1 MALTVLFVSGP
12 RRSGK
17 SCVIQQ
23 FCSATGAPS
32 APHYLR
38 ITNVK
43 GDKRQPTD
51 AKPPANDCG
60 VASAQ
65 WINYDEDRVFEFL
78 PNALR
83 RIHRQDRHGIVIIEA
98 DADPLLRHAY
108 PYDYRLFV
116 MPAPHRP
123 TEIFRTSFQAATA
136 FKSVLDDTAAFASE
150 IYGLVEDD
158 DKFDVGG
165 TEQRSALTANEL
177 RGLINSPLGD
187 ELATRILLQPSHHG
201 LIESDLVVVNRAIG
215 GQTLVVDDCVRRL
228 EKVLTHVRG
237 AEEARQALFCCDP
250 QNVDDPLRH
259 DLVSRVLAM
268 LSTNGQADLDSD
280 DLAC

>member
-17 SCVIQQ
+17 SAVIQQ
-23 FCSATGAPS
+23 FCSAAGAPS
-32 APHYLR
+32 APHYIR
-38 ITNVK
+38 ITNVM

-51 AKPPANDCG
+51 AKPPTDDCG

-65 WINYDEDRVFEFL
+65 WVNYDEDRVFEFL
-78 PNALR
+78 PAALR
-83 RIHRQDRHGIVIIEA
+83 RIYHQNRSAVVIIEA

-123 TEIFRTSFQAATA
+123 TEIFRTSIEAATA
-136 FKSVLDDTAAFASE
+136 FKAVLEDTAAFASE
-150 IYGLVEDD
+150 IYGLVEDE

-165 TEQRSALTANEL
+165 HEQRSSLTANEL

-201 LIESDLVVVNRAIG
+201 LIESDLVVVNKAIG
-215 GQTLVVDDCVRRL
+215 GKTHVVDDCVHRL

-237 AEEARQALFCCDP
+237 QDEARQTLFCCDP
-250 QNVDDPLRH
+250 QNESDPLR
-259 DLVSRVLAM
+259 DKLVSRVLNM
-268 LSTNGQADLDSD
+268 LSTNGQSESENGFEG
-280 DLAC
+280 

>member
-17 SCVIQQ
+17 SAVIQQ
-23 FCSATGAPS
+23 FCGAAGAPS
-32 APHYLR
+32 APHYIR

-43 GDKRQPTD
+43 GDKRQPLD
-51 AKPPANDCG
+51 ARAPAKDCG
-60 VASAQ
+60 VATAQ
-65 WINYDEDRVFEFL
+65 WVNYDEDHVFEFL
-78 PNALR
+78 PVALR
-83 RIHRQDRHGIVIIEA
+83 RIYHQDRHAVVIIEA

-108 PYDYRLFV
+108 PYDCRVFV

-123 TEIFRTSFQAATA
+123 SEIFRTSFQAATA
-136 FKSVLDDTAAFASE
+136 FKAVLDDTAAFAGE

-165 TEQRSALTANEL
+165 TEQRSTITANEL

-187 ELATRILLQPSHHG
+187 ELATRILLQPCYHG
-201 LIESDLVVVNRAIG
+201 LIESDIVVVNKAIG
-215 GQTLVVDDCVRRL
+215 GTSHVVDDCVRRL

-237 AEEARQALFCCDP
+237 QDETRRTLFCCDP
-250 QNVDDPLRH
+250 QDPRDPLR
-259 DLVSRVLAM
+259 DKLIRRVLNL
-268 LSTNGQADLDSD
+268 LSTNGHTED
-280 DLAC
+280 DPEAPV